1 MTKPGKKSILA
12 SFAAYTAASPAPSP
26 DEPARQPAETSHLV
40 NRVGAGVI
48 GATQRSLT
56 ELREERDRLRAAV
69 EAGGSTEID
78 PSLIDPSPFPDR
90 LPDDGEEEF
99 TRFKELLAAEG
110 QLVPIQV
117 RRHPSAPDRYQVVYG
132 HRRWR
137 AAKEIGVKV
146 KAIVV
151 AYDDR
156 ELAIAQGIENAA
168 RQDLTWIEKALF
180 AARMEEAGV
189 KARDIRAALNI
200 DDPELARFRSVIR
213 AVPPDV
219 ISAIGRA
226 PKAGRPRWL
235 DLAAASK
242 AEGDSLQ
249 RIRQTLAA
257 AKVSGSDERFVIALE
272 ASRPPAENALPS
284 PAPGLAMK
292 TRSGRPVG
300 QIAFSR
306 NVIKV
311 NLVPAEAEA
320 FRAFLK
326 ADLANLLDRYEASKH
341 GG

>member
-12 SFAAYTAASPAPSP
+12 SFAAYTATAPAPAA
-26 DEPARQPAETSHLV
+26 DEGERHPTEPSHLA

-69 EAGGSTEID
+69 AAGGSTEID

-90 LPDDGEEEF
+90 LPDDGEEDF
-99 TRFKELLAAEG
+99 IRFKDLLASEG

-117 RRHPSAPDRYQVVYG
+117 RHHPSAAERYQVVYG

-137 AAKEIGVKV
+137 AARELGIKV

-151 AYDDR
+151 NYDDR

-180 AARMEEAGV
+180 AARMDEAGV

-213 AVPPDV
+213 AVPADV
-219 ISAIGRA
+219 IGTIGRA
-226 PKAGRPRWL
+226 PKAGRTRWL
-235 DLAAASK
+235 ELATASK
-242 AEGDSLQ
+242 AEGDGLE

-257 AKVSGSDERFVIALE
+257 AKVSSSDERFVIALD
-272 ASRPPAENALPS
+272 ASRPPAESALPS
-284 PAPGLAMK
+284 PAAGLAMK
-292 TRSGRPVG
+292 TRSGRSVG

-311 NLVPAEAEA
+311 SLVPSEAEA
-320 FRAFLK
+320 FRTFIE
-326 ADLANLLDRYEASKH
+326 ADLANLLDRYEASKRAE
-341 GG
+341 

>member
-12 SFAAYTAASPAPSP
+12 SFAAYTAASPAPST
-26 DEPARQPAETSHLV
+26 D
-40 NRVGAGVI
+40 
-48 GATQRSLT
+48 
-56 ELREERDRLRAAV
+56 AAV
-69 EAGGSTEID
+69 AAGGSAEID
-78 PSLIDPSPFPDR
+78 PALIDPSPFPDR
-90 LPDDGEEEF
+90 LPDDGEDEF
-99 TRFKELLAAEG
+99 TRFKELFASEG

-117 RRHPSAPDRYQVVYG
+117 RRHPSNAERYQVVYG

-137 AAKEIGVKV
+137 AAKELGVKV

-151 AYDDR
+151 SYDDR

-213 AVPPDV
+213 AVPAD
-219 ISAIGRA
+219 IIAAIGRA
-226 PKAGRPRWL
+226 PKAGRTRWL
-235 DLAAASK
+235 DLATASK
-242 AEGDSLQ
+242 AESEALQ
-249 RIRQTLAA
+249 RVRQTLAG

-272 ASRPPAENALPS
+272 ASRTPVDGDT
-284 PAPGLAMK
+284 PAPVAGLPMK
-292 TRSGRPVG
+292 TRSGRSVG

-311 NLVPAEAEA
+311 SLVPAEAEA
-320 FRAFLK
+320 FRAFIE
-326 ADLANLLDRYEASKH
+326 ADLANLLERYEASKRAK
-341 GG
+341 